1 MKLSHAIGEAHGA
14 AYFLKGFAKMDL
26 PDRVVED
33 TEHRRVVTR
42 YVPVGVCVGIVPW
55 NCMFF
60 LDIMALFMLS

>member
-33 TEHRRVVTR
+33 TEHRRIVTR

-60 LDIMALFMLS
+60 LR

>member
-1 MKLSHAIGEAHGA
+1 
-14 AYFLKGFAKMDL
+14 MDL